1 MFGFLFC
8 WLLCCLVIWLL
19 LMHSFVA
26 LDQSLVLKW
35 FLKWCIHI
43 IGSKITFLATRR
55 LLWSSNVSQRM
66 PQLVSSYTPNVSQC
80 IPTYATVGLQLCSQC
95 IPMYA
100 SDDPRGEAA
109 RGRRHQWLVRCRWR
123 TQIISPSQ
131 FMCFTRAADLTLL
144 QLHRFVVAPKRSA
157 RKLSIGHNLSP

>member
-1 MFGFLFC
+1 
-8 WLLCCLVIWLL
+8 
-19 LMHSFVA
+19 
-26 LDQSLVLKW
+26 
-35 FLKWCIHI
+35 
-43 IGSKITFLATRR
+43 
-55 LLWSSNVSQRM
+55 
-66 PQLVSSYTPNVSQC
+66 
-80 IPTYATVGLQLCSQC
+80 
-95 IPMYA
+95 MYA